1 MEIDRSPKSREPRL
15 PLDQVLNTAELFQ
28 RKSRAPEYAAES
40 RALVALA
47 QAMNEAPR
55 TFLQKSAEMALELC
69 HADSAGISMLESGEA
84 AGVFRWR
91 AIAGLYAPRINATIP
106 REGSPCGIGLERDS
120 VLLFDRPELHFGAL
134 REMRLPIFENLLVPF
149 HTGGKP
155 VGTLWVLTHS
165 PQRKFDAEDARLLTS
180 LSRFASAAY
189 EMIGAVE
196 AAATEK
202 QTKESLRESEAEF
215 RAMFELSSVGQCQID
230 PITGRLVRVNRKMC
244 EMTGYSAAELTQ
256 RTTGELTHPD
266 HRETIAVLLQQLS
279 RGEIPVISTE
289 TKMLRKDGSTFWN
302 HLNVSLLRRAAGHAP
317 RATAIFRNISARK
330 QAEQKL
336 YEAEERLRLATQ
348 AAGVFAWDV
357 DLLTG
362 TIKYSENM
370 AQVFGYESLPEKYYY
385 LHEAT
390 DVIHPADRER
400 VRQASQ
406 RAFEEN
412 GTFSA
417 EYRAEAAGGRYVW
430 VQCNGTVLRDA
441 HGNPVRFVGIVQNID
456 DRKRAEQAL
465 QASQERLG
473 RAIQIETVGVTFF
486 KTNGTITEANDAF
499 LRMSGYSR
507 DDLEHGRVRW
517 DRMTPPEWMAQSLQ
531 AEQEFNTRG
540 RTIPYEK
547 EYIRKDGSRWWAL
560 FAATRIAA
568 DEGVNFIIDI
578 TERKLAEE
586 RLRESE
592 ERFRTMAD
600 SSPVMIWVTDAAGR
614 IEFVNRSY
622 LDFFGISRE
631 RAAQLEWSEIVH
643 SDDREYL
650 KAFSVALRDR
660 QPLHARARVKRH
672 DGEWRWIASRGNP
685 RLGPAGEVTGYVGSS
700 ADITELIKSQEALWE
715 ADRRKD
721 EFLAT
726 LAHELRNPLAPIRNS
741 LQILRL
747 SGSTEPATEQIYEMM
762 ERQVSQMVRLVDDLL
777 EISRITRG
785 QIELRKERVELAT
798 VIRGAVEV
806 SKPLIED
813 AGHQLA
819 ISLPPEPLMVEADP
833 VRLEQIISNLLNNA
847 AKYTDPGGQIWL
859 TAQREDDR
867 VAISVRDSGIGISP
881 EMLPRIFEMFT
892 QIEHSASRTQ
902 GGLGI
907 GLTLV
912 RSLVEMHGG
921 NIEAHSEGPGKGCE
935 FIVQLA
941 LDVRPPTEIASGEMW
956 RSRQL
961 SPRRVLVVDDN
972 RDAADTLGKLLN
984 IVGAEARAVYTGAE
998 ALQVLETYRPTV
1010 LLVDIGM
1017 PDMDGY
1023 ELARRVRQSPK
1034 YHDMTLIALTGW
1046 GQEEDRRRSQAAGFN
1061 FHLTKPADFNTLQA
1075 LLGSLESPEGSLTR
1089 H

>member
-1 MEIDRSPKSREPRL
+1 MDDHRSAELKDQRL
-15 PLDQVLNTAELFQ
+15 SVDQVLNTSELF
-28 RKSRAPEYAAES
+28 RRTSRAPEYAAEN
-40 RALVALA
+40 RALTALA
-47 QAMNEAPR
+47 QAMKQSSR
-55 TFLQKSAEMALELC
+55 TFLQKLADIALELC
-69 HADSAGISMLESGEA
+69 HADSAGISILEESERA
-84 AGVFRWR
+84 RMFRWC
-91 AIAGLYAPRINATIP
+91 AVAGRYAPNINTRMP
-106 REGSPCGIGLERDS
+106 RDGCPCGTVLERDS
-120 VLLFDRPELHFGAL
+120 VLLFNRPERHFLAL
-134 REMRLPIFENLLVPF
+134 REMNLPAFENLSVPF
-149 HTGGKP
+149 HSGGEP
-155 VGTLWVLTHS
+155 AGTLWVLAHS
-165 PQRKFDAEDARLLTS
+165 PERKFDAEDARLLTS

-189 EMIGAVE
+189 AMIGTVE
-196 AAATEK
+196 AAASKHTDE
-202 QTKESLRESEAEF
+202 ELPESEEEF
-215 RAMFELSSVGQCQID
+215 RAVFELSSVGQCQVD

-244 EMTGYSAAELTQ
+244 EMTGYSAEELTQ

-266 HRETIAVLLQQLS
+266 HRETTAVLLQQLS
-279 RGEIPVISTE
+279 CGEIPAISIE
-289 TKMLRKDGSTFWN
+289 TKLLRKDGSTFWN

-370 AQVFGYESLPEKYYY
+370 AQVFGYESLPEKYSYA
-385 LHEAT
+385 HEAKT
-390 DVIHPADRER
+390 VIHPADRER
-400 VRQASQ
+400 VKQASQ
-406 RAFEEN
+406 RAYEEN

-417 EYRAEAAGGRYVW
+417 EFRAEAAGGRYVW

-486 KTNGTITEANDAF
+486 KTDGTITEANDAF

-507 DDLEHGRVRW
+507 GDLEHGRVRR
-517 DRMTPPEWMAQSLQ
+517 DRMTPPEWMGQSLQ
-531 AEQEFNTRG
+531 AVEEFNTRG

-547 EYIRKDGSRWWAL
+547 QYIRKDGSRCWAL

-568 DEGVNFIIDI
+568 DEGVEFLIDV
-578 TERKLAEE
+578 TESKLAQEK
-586 RLRESE
+586 LRESE

-600 SSPVMIWVTDAAGR
+600 SSPMMIWVTDAAGR

-622 LDFFGISRE
+622 LEFFGISRE
-631 RAAQLEWSEIVH
+631 RAAQLDWSEIID

-650 KAFSVALRDR
+650 EAFRVALRDR
-660 QPLHARARVKRH
+660 QPLHARGRVKRH

-685 RLGPAGEVTGYVGSS
+685 RLGPAGKVTGYVGSS
-700 ADITELIKSQEALWE
+700 ADVTELIKSQEALRE

-747 SGSTEPATEQIYEMM
+747 SGSTEPATEQVYEIM
-762 ERQVSQMVRLVDDLL
+762 ERQVNQMVRLVDDLL

-785 QIELRKERVELAT
+785 QIELRKERVSLTT
-798 VIRGAVEV
+798 VIQSAVEV

-813 AGHQLA
+813 AGHHLA
-819 ISLPPEPLMVEADP
+819 ISLPPEPLTFEADP
-833 VRLEQIISNLLNNA
+833 VRLEQIVSNLLNNA
-847 AKYTDPGGQIWL
+847 AKYTNPGGRIWL
-859 TAQREDDR
+859 AAQRESDH
-867 VAISVRDSGIGISP
+867 VVISVRDSGIGILP
-881 EMLPRIFEMFT
+881 DMLPRIFEMFT
-892 QIEHSASRTQ
+892 QIEHSTNRTQ

-921 NIEAHSEGPGKGCE
+921 KVEARSEGPGKGSE
-935 FIVQLA
+935 FIVRLPPGENA
-941 LDVRPPTEIASGEMW
+941 RSEIVRDGM
-956 RSRQL
+956 RHFGQL
-961 SPRRVLVVDDN
+961 SSKRVLVVDDN
-972 RDAADTLGKLLN
+972 RDAANSLGKLLN
-984 IVGAEARAVYTGAE
+984 LAGAEARAVYNGFA
-998 ALQVLETYRPTV
+998 ALELLPTYQPGV

-1023 ELARRVRQSPK
+1023 ELARRVRRIPD
-1034 YHDMTLIALTGW
+1034 YGDLTLIALTGW
-1046 GQEEDRRRSQAAGFN
+1046 GQAEDRQRSQAAGFD
-1061 FHLTKPADFNTLQA
+1061 FHLTKPADFETLQT
-1075 LLGSLESPEGSLTR
+1075 LLDSLQDPQKNRTR

>member
-1 MEIDRSPKSREPRL
+1 
-15 PLDQVLNTAELFQ
+15 
-28 RKSRAPEYAAES
+28 
-40 RALVALA
+40 
-47 QAMNEAPR
+47 
-55 TFLQKSAEMALELC
+55 
-69 HADSAGISMLESGEA
+69 
-84 AGVFRWR
+84 
-91 AIAGLYAPRINATIP
+91 
-106 REGSPCGIGLERDS
+106 
-120 VLLFDRPELHFGAL
+120 
-134 REMRLPIFENLLVPF
+134 
-149 HTGGKP
+149 
-155 VGTLWVLTHS
+155 
-165 PQRKFDAEDARLLTS
+165 
-180 LSRFASAAY
+180 
-189 EMIGAVE
+189 
-196 AAATEK
+196 
-202 QTKESLRESEAEF
+202 
-215 RAMFELSSVGQCQID
+215 
-230 PITGRLVRVNRKMC
+230 MC
-244 EMTGYSAAELTQ
+244 EMTGYSAEELTQ

-279 RGEIPVISTE
+279 RGEIPAISTE

-357 DLLTG
+357 DLLTD

-385 LHEAT
+385 AHEAT
-390 DVIHPADRER
+390 EVIHPADRER

-417 EYRAEAAGGRYVW
+417 EFRAEAAGGRYVW

-486 KTNGTITEANDAF
+486 KTDGTITEANDAF

-507 DDLEHGRVRW
+507 DDLEQGHVRW

-531 AEQEFNTRG
+531 AVEEFNTRG

-547 EYIRKDGSRWWAL
+547 QYIRKDGSRWWAL

-568 DEGVNFIIDI
+568 DEGVEFIIDI

-650 KAFSVALRDR
+650 EAFRVALRDR

-685 RLGPAGEVTGYVGSS
+685 RLGPADEVTGYVGSS
-700 ADITELIKSQEALWE
+700 ADVTELIKSQEALRE

-747 SGSTEPATEQIYEMM
+747 SGSSEPATEQIYEMM

-813 AGHQLA
+813 AGHQLT

-867 VAISVRDSGIGISP
+867 VAISV
-881 EMLPRIFEMFT
+881 
-892 QIEHSASRTQ
+892 
-902 GGLGI
+902 
-907 GLTLV
+907 
-912 RSLVEMHGG
+912 
-921 NIEAHSEGPGKGCE
+921 
-935 FIVQLA
+935 
-941 LDVRPPTEIASGEMW
+941 
-956 RSRQL
+956 
-961 SPRRVLVVDDN
+961 
-972 RDAADTLGKLLN
+972 
-984 IVGAEARAVYTGAE
+984 
-998 ALQVLETYRPTV
+998 
-1010 LLVDIGM
+1010 
-1017 PDMDGY
+1017 
-1023 ELARRVRQSPK
+1023 
-1034 YHDMTLIALTGW
+1034 
-1046 GQEEDRRRSQAAGFN
+1046 
-1061 FHLTKPADFNTLQA
+1061 
-1075 LLGSLESPEGSLTR
+1075 TR
-1089 H
+1089 